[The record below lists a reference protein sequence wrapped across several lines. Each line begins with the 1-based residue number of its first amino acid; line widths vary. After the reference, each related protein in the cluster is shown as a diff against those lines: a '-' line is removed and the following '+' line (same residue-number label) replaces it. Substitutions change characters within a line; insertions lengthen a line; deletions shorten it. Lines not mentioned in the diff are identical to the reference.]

1 MDERKRQK
9 KLERKRRKREDK
21 RKAAAALPRPL
32 WQRIGE
38 PEPWLTPSL
47 ASRLAA
53 PKMSDTLVAFS
64 RNALDSLPADATA
77 AQVET
82 LLLIAMGV
90 WNAVV
95 AGPVSTLEDRLWEL
109 SRTLQPSFG
118 VPPEQS
124 IHLLR
129 NLAERKR
136 LLFAHDH
143 RIVVN
148 VAVQDEGDHFHIMA
162 VSAPGPS

>member
-1 MDERKRQK
+1 MDERRRQK

-21 RKAAAALPRPL
+21 RKAAAALLRPL

-38 PEPWLTPSL
+38 PESWLTPSL

-53 PKMSDTLVAFS
+53 PKMSDTLVAFA
-64 RNALDSLPADATA
+64 RKELDSLPDDATA
-77 AQVET
+77 TQVER

-95 AGPVSTLEDRLWEL
+95 AGPESTLEDRLWKL
-109 SRTLQPSFG
+109 SRTLQPSSG
-118 VPPEQS
+118 VPPEQ
-124 IHLLR
+124 IVRLLR
-129 NLAERKR
+129 DLADRKR
-136 LLFAHDH
+136 RLFAHDH

-148 VAVQDEGDHFHIMA
+148 VAVEDEGDHFHIMA
-162 VSAPGPS
+162 MSASGPS

>member
-1 MDERKRQK
+1 MDERRRQK

-21 RKAAAALPRPL
+21 GKAAAALLRPL
-32 WQRIGE
+32 WQRIGQ

-53 PKMSDTLVAFS
+53 PKMSDTLVAFA
-64 RNALDSLPADATA
+64 RDELDSLPDDATA

-82 LLLIAMGV
+82 LLLMAMGV

-95 AGPVSTLEDRLWEL
+95 AGPESTLEDRLWEL
-109 SRTLQPSFG
+109 SRTLQPSSG
-118 VPPEQS
+118 VPPEH
-124 IHLLR
+124 IVRLLR

-148 VAVQDEGDHFHIMA
+148 VAVEDEGDHFHIMA
-162 VSAPGPS
+162 MSAPGPS